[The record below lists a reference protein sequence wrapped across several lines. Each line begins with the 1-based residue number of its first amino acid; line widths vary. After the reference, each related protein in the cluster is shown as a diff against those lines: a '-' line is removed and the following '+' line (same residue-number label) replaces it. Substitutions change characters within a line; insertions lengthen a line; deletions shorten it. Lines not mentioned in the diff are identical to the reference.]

1 MAEEDINKVFKTN
14 LRFLD
19 KGLNE
24 NERTNF
30 SNWWGEEINM
40 FGQEVQYYVNSYA
53 LSAADNIYGEHP
65 DATFSAPV
73 TVVMLLDLN
82 QNALIFSKFGLQ
94 GDDDI
99 NAVLH
104 IDTFTKSFSGLAIE
118 PKAGDVFQVEEYGR
132 DRPGERNGK
141 YFEITERLDE
151 EVTQINALMGHYV
164 WLIKAKRHDFSWEP
178 GLSGEKSPSA
188 ITDDTFSGRL
198 DGGANPKTP
207 DKPINLGPSA
217 DEDAK
222 ENFDNDND
230 DVYGDYGY

>member
-1 MAEEDINKVFKTN
+1 MAEEDIKKIFKTD

-19 KGLNE
+19 KSLNA
-24 NERTNF
+24 NERENF
-30 SNWWGEEINM
+30 SNWWGEEISM
-40 FGQEVQYYVNSYA
+40 FGQEVQYYVSSYA
-53 LSAADNIYGEHP
+53 LSAADNIYGEQP
-65 DATFSAPV
+65 DATYLSPV
-73 TVVMLLDLN
+73 KLVMLLDLN
-82 QNALIFSKFGLQ
+82 QNALVFSKFGLM

-99 NAVLH
+99 NAILH
-104 IDTFTKSFSGLAIE
+104 IDTFTKTFSGTSVE
-118 PKAGDVFQVEEYGR
+118 PKAGDVFQVEEYGK

-151 EVTQINALMGHYV
+151 EVTQINPLMGHYV

-188 ITDDTFSGRL
+188 VTEDTFSGRL
-198 DGGANPKTP
+198 SGGVNPKTP

-217 DEDAK
+217 DEQAK
-222 ENFDNDND
+222 NNFNNPND